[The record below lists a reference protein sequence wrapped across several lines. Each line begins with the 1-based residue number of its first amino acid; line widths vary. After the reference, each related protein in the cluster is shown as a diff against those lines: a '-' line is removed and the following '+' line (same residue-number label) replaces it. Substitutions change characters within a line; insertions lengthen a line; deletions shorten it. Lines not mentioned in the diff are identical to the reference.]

1 MLKSIISQNHLT
13 TVVLNL
19 LNQSLMPRMTVN
31 LMCSLKAIKPEG
43 MNVVVG
49 EVVVVGEA
57 VAVVEAKVRQVT
69 VFSMRHPLWLPPIN
83 RIQHRLHLRDEG
95 RINVLLWYC
104 LVGAYVG
111 LPLDIVGSPGGKWLR
126 VVRGQRSPPSWH
138 PLVAGGSASEQ
149 ARLVKTVKV
158 Q

>member
-1 MLKSIISQNHLT
+1 MLEIERTISVSN
-13 TVVLNL
+13 
-19 LNQSLMPRMTVN
+19 
-31 LMCSLKAIKPEG
+31 
-43 MNVVVG
+43 
-49 EVVVVGEA
+49 
-57 VAVVEAKVRQVT
+57 
-69 VFSMRHPLWLPPIN
+69 
-83 RIQHRLHLRDEG
+83 EG

-111 LPLDIVGSPGGKWLR
+111 LPLGVVGSPAGGKWLR
-126 VVRGQRSPPSWH
+126 MVRGRRSPPSWH